1 MKLVNKIASLMTE
14 AGNKW
19 FHRSAGRPI
28 SVKAAKNIQKR
39 AYENSF
45 CSPDESCTPVYR
57 EIALQLEDKN
67 EQVFRAAVYNL
78 YKIAAVS
85 RRCRPEILEILVKKA
100 ENLQFGAEMHSYMY
114 DKISRLKE
122 M

>member
-19 FHRSAGRPI
+19 FHRSAGRLI

-78 YKIAAVS
+78 YKIAAVAGGDS
-85 RRCRPEILEILVKKA
+85 GNTTGKKA

>member
-19 FHRSAGRPI
+19 FHRSAGRLI
-28 SVKAAKNIQKR
+28 SVKAAKIIQKR
-39 AYENSF
+39 AYENSI
-45 CSPDESCTPVYR
+45 CSPDESCTTVYR
-57 EIALQLEDKN
+57 EIAQQLADN
-67 EQVFRAAVYNL
+67 EL
-78 YKIAAVS
+78 
-85 RRCRPEILEILVKKA
+85 LVKKA

>member
-19 FHRSAGRPI
+19 FHRSAGRLI

-85 RRCRPEILEILVKKA
+85 RRCRPEILEILVKNCLLYTSDA
-100 ENLQFGAEMHSYMY
+100 ADE
-114 DKISRLKE
+114 
-122 M
+122 

>member
-19 FHRSAGRPI
+19 FHRSAGRLI

-67 EQVFRAAVYNL
+67 EQVFRAAVY
-78 YKIAAVS
+78 KS
-85 RRCRPEILEILVKKA
+85 RP
-100 ENLQFGAEMHSYMY
+100 
-114 DKISRLKE
+114 RLSFVVLSE
-122 M
+122 SALPTGGCVF